1 MKVLAKRVVV
11 IIDEEGN
18 EDTDLELRIIKNEY
32 DEFVVM
38 AFYFKRYI
46 DESIY
51 SCYESDMESAMG
63 TTIAEADWHE
73 ANPDYIGNTEKF
85 EIRCSA

>member
-1 MKVLAKRVVV
+1 MKVVAKRV
-11 IIDEEGN
+11 IWIADEDGK
-18 EDTDLELRIIKNEY
+18 EDTDLELRIIKNE
-32 DEFVVM
+32 DEEFVVM
-38 AFYFKRYI
+38 AFYFKRYV

-63 TTIAEADWHE
+63 TMIAEADWHE

>member
-18 EDTDLELRIIKNEY
+18 EDTDLELRIIKNE
-32 DEFVVM
+32 DMEFVVI

-51 SCYESDMESAMG
+51 ACYESDMESAMG
-63 TTIAEADWHE
+63 TMIAEADWHE
-73 ANPDYIGNTEKF
+73 KNPDFIGNTEKF
-85 EIRCSA
+85 DIRCSA